1 MKILVTGASGFIG
14 SFIVEEALRRDMEVW
29 AAVRKSS
36 SRKYLTDERIN
47 FIELNLSSEDDLRQQ
62 LAGYE
67 FDYVV
72 HAAGATKCLHK
83 RDFFKTNT
91 DGTIN
96 LVNAL
101 ITLKMPIKR
110 FVYLSS
116 LSIFGAIRETS
127 PYLEIEESD
136 IPRPNT
142 VYGKSKLLAEKF
154 LDTIGNDFPYVIL
167 RPTGVY
173 GPREKDYFMMAK
185 TIKGHIDFSVGFK
198 HQDITFIYVLDLVQ
212 AVFLTFNRGKNGRKY
227 FLSDG
232 NVYNS
237 TEFSNYIH
245 DDLGRPWWIRIKA
258 PLFILRLAT
267 FVGEYIGKITGK
279 TSALNNDKYNIL
291 KQRNWRCN
299 IEPAVDELGFH
310 PQYDLKH
317 GTELA
322 IKWYKD
328 NKWL

>member
-83 RDFFKTNT
+83 RDFFKINT

-198 HQDITFIYVLDLVQ
+198 HQDITFIYVQDLVQ

-245 DDLGRPWWIRIKA
+245 DNLGRPWWIRIKA

>member
-83 RDFFKTNT
+83 RDFFKINT

-198 HQDITFIYVLDLVQ
+198 HQDITFIYVQDLVQ

>member
-62 LAGYE
+62 LAGHE

-83 RDFFKTNT
+83 RDFFKINT

-116 LSIFGAIRETS
+116 LSIFGAIKENA

-198 HQDITFIYVLDLVQ
+198 HQDITFIYVQDLVQ

>member
-62 LAGYE
+62 LTGYE

-198 HQDITFIYVLDLVQ
+198 HQDITFIYVQDLVQ